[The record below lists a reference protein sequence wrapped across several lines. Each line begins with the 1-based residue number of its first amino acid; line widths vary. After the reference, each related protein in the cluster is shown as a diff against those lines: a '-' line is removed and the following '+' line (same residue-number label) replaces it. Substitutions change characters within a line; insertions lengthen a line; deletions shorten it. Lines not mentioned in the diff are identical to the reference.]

1 MKQSVI
7 AELQTNLKQNEKWK
21 NWFQTETMGNQI
33 LKNVKMSSDV
43 TEWHGIAAERGSL
56 CDWMMEGAMYF
67 SEIGDFGRC

>member
-1 MKQSVI
+1 
-7 AELQTNLKQNEKWK
+7 
-21 NWFQTETMGNQI
+21 MGNQI